1 MIILRDYFYIK
12 STSHKEGDEMRLI
25 QACYHGTSIIIID
38 DIICFG
44 EVGCMTKNMTGDKL
58 GGLVVTWCYRKLFYI
73 LLYYILLFYILLY
86 YILLFYILLFYI
98 LLPPCK
104 VSNPTLGGLA
114 LSKGFAE
121 LQPFVALFFRDYF
134 CNYSIF

>member
-12 STSHKEGDEMRLI
+12 STPHKEGDEMRLI
-25 QACYHGTSIIIID
+25 QARYHGTSIISID
-38 DIICFG
+38 DIFCFG

-58 GGLVVTWCYRKLFYI
+58 GGL
-73 LLYYILLFYILLY
+73 
-86 YILLFYILLFYI
+86 
-98 LLPPCK
+98 
-104 VSNPTLGGLA
+104 A
-114 LSKGFAE
+114 LSRGFAE